1 MVRGQTII
9 VFYQQVVDSF
19 FTTGDSWV
27 SRWVGRIWITALFLI
42 GLANFSI
49 FFNFGELPLD
59 IADWSDITAPRLYT
73 LMDAVKHGH
82 IPLHIA
88 DPNGVKGVTDQ
99 FLTVPDIILSPQILL
114 LRFLLPGDFLW
125 INLLLL
131 YTAGF
136 LGLLLF
142 RERMKIGLGVF
153 SILFLLFNFN
163 GHIIAHLAIGH
174 ATWMAYF
181 LTPYFILLIG
191 DLFEN
196 RVHPSWMLKIVVLQM
211 IIFLQGGFHFFVWQ
225 LFFMLFIGV
234 FNPEVRKTVFL
245 ASLASILGC
254 MFRILPAGLVFTE
267 MKLSFLG
274 GFTTF
279 NDLIRGVVVLVEPKD
294 IFELFS
300 TLTPYIGWWEFD
312 YYLGWAGVIFILS
325 VLFLAWRT
333 GVYRYS
339 PFYKLIYPSLIM
351 FAFSI
356 GRLYKPIFILQLP
369 LISAERVASRF
380 LILPFLFVIFA
391 ACTYAQKLIDHYTLT
406 KLVKVSVVILFL
418 ILLSDLQQHLELWSP
433 VQLGKLI
440 KPVPQNPLDYQLSY
454 RSDPL
459 YFSILA
465 AGTFISVL
473 TLVGLAWYSKRPFL
487 PRQASADTLSE
498 TG

>member
-1 MVRGQTII
+1 VGAII
-9 VFYQQVVDSF
+9 ISFYKQVIDSF
-19 FTTGDSWV
+19 FIIGDSWV
-27 SRWVGRIWITALFLI
+27 NRWVGRIWIAALFMI
-42 GLANFSI
+42 GLINFSN
-49 FFNFGELPLD
+49 FFNFGKLPLD

-73 LMDAVKHGH
+73 LVDAVKHWQ

-99 FLTVPDIILSPQILL
+99 FLAVPDIILSPQILL

-136 LGLLLF
+136 AGLLLY
-142 RERMKIGLGVF
+142 RERLKIGLGVF

-181 LTPYFILLIG
+181 LTPYFVLLIL

-196 RVHPSWMLKIVVLQM
+196 RPHSSWMLKIVVLQV
-211 IIFLQGGFHFFVWQ
+211 IVFLQGGFHFFVWQ
-225 LFFMLFIGV
+225 IFLMVFIGV
-234 FNPEVRKTVFL
+234 FHPEVRKTVFL
-245 ASLASILGC
+245 ASLASIFGC
-254 MFRILPAGLVFTE
+254 MFRILPSGLLFTE

-325 VLFLAWRT
+325 VLSLAWRA
-333 GVYRYS
+333 GVYHS
-339 PFYKLIYPSLIM
+339 SSFHKLVFPVLIM
-351 FAFSI
+351 FAISI

-380 LILPFLFVIFA
+380 LILPFLLVIFA
-391 ACTYAQKLIDHYTLT
+391 ACAYAQRLIDHHNPT
-406 KLVKVSVVILFL
+406 KLVRGSVIILFL

-440 KPVPQNPLDYQLSY
+440 KLIPQNPLDYQLVY

-459 YFSILA
+459 YIGILA
-465 AGTFISVL
+465 AGAFISIL
-473 TLVGLAWYSKRPFL
+473 TLVGLAWYNKGLLKRYW
-487 PRQASADTLSE
+487 RADTRPE
-498 TG
+498 KA